1 MPKPAASPSQAPAG
15 KPAAAAA
22 AAGAGKT
29 GRVRNTEVARGIN
42 KLGRSQAFQ
51 QSGRWRFMKKGA
63 AGKKTPS
70 TKTTVAPAMSKWYD
84 AEDVAKPHTS
94 RKSVHKPTKLRRSIT
109 PGTVLIV
116 LAGRFRGKRVV
127 FVKQLPKSGLLLV
140 TGPYKVNGVPL
151 RRINQAYVIATSAK
165 VALGAAGVVPDHV
178 DDAYFA
184 RVAINKEDNSRDET
198 KYAAWLSKRQAD
210 QKTVDAAISAA
221 VAKTPLMKE
230 YLTARFSVTE
240 GAAPHLLK
248 F

>member
-1 MPKPAASPSQAPAG
+1 MPKPAAAAASPSKAPAG
-15 KPAAAAA
+15 KPAA
-22 AAGAGKT
+22 GGKT

-165 VALGAAGVVPDHV
+165 VELGAAAVPAHV

-184 RVAINKEDNSRDET
+184 RVAVNKEDNSRDET

-210 QKTVDAAISAA
+210 QKTVDAAVSAA
-221 VAKTPLMKE
+221 LAKTPLMKE
-230 YLTARFSVTE
+230 YLAARFSVTE